1 MELSVQNL
9 FGLVIRSRLLDVPEA
24 QTMFKRWQTE
34 AKDGNVD
41 TARFAKWMVANEYVP
56 EYQASLLARG
66 HLEGFFLGEYK
77 ILDRLG
83 RGRMAGV
90 YRAVHPLGQTVA

>member
-9 FGLVIRSRLLDVPEA
+9 FGLVIRSRLLDLPKA
-24 QTMFKRWQTE
+24 QAMFQRWQTE
-34 AKDGNVD
+34 AKEGNGD
-41 TARFAKWMVANEYVP
+41 TARFAKWMVANNYVT

-66 HLEGFFLGEYK
+66 HFQGFFLGEYK

-90 YRAVHPLGQTVA
+90 YRAVHPLGQ